1 MYIADLHVHTAVSDG
16 SFTAEEVLQLA
27 QEKGLTHIAFTDHDT
42 TRLAAEH
49 VQLAASYGLTAVPAV
64 ELSAYD
70 SQRQKKV
77 HILGFAYQT
86 TENIEAIG
94 NETLRKRDANCRRQ
108 IEILNTLGYQ
118 ISVDDIAGRAG
129 DCIYK
134 QHILDYLVHTGQSS
148 ELFGAVYQNIFKN
161 NGPCHFDIAY
171 PEAVDAV
178 RAIKA
183 DGGWAVLAHPG
194 QQGNYEIIPE
204 LVAAGLD
211 GIEWKHPSHSAED
224 CEKVQRYADI
234 YGLFLTG
241 GSDFHGIYEKNG
253 AALGAYPAPASSQI
267 IFAETK
273 NKYVK

>member
-1 MYIADLHVHTAVSDG
+1 MYVADLHVHTAVSDC
-16 SFTAEEVLQLA
+16 SLTAEEVLQLA
-27 QEKGLTHIAFTDHDT
+27 QGNGLTHIAFTDHDT
-42 TRLAAEH
+42 TKLAAEH

-86 TENIEAIG
+86 TEYIEAIG
-94 NETLRKRDANCRRQ
+94 SETLRKRDANCRRQ

-118 ISVDDIAGRAG
+118 ISVEDIAEIAG

-134 QHILDYLVHTGQSS
+134 QHILDYLVRTGQSS
-148 ELFGAVYQNIFKN
+148 ELFGAIYQNIFKN
-161 NGPCHFDIAY
+161 NGPCHFDIDY

-183 DGGWAVLAHPG
+183 DGGLAVLAHPV
-194 QQGNYEIIPE
+194 QQDNYEMIPE

-211 GIEWKHPSHSAED
+211 GIEWNHPSHSAED
-224 CEKVQRYADI
+224 CEKAQKYADA

-241 GSDFHGIYEKNG
+241 GSDFHGIYEKNS
-253 AALGAYPAPASSQI
+253 AVLGSHPAHASSQI
-267 IFAETK
+267 IFAETIK
-273 NKYVK
+273 